1 MSTFLQKIKSQIASN
16 LEIQISEANNYV
28 DTTEL
33 MQASQPT
40 LTSTSQQS
48 NAPPAPLQAALERG
62 PTPPPEQPSPSSS
75 KSSATSTDI
84 PDHIKL
90 IKQRAEAWKET
101 FSGYQRGQMCRSVS
115 MLNHFHQGLAA
126 GWEEGQIDHNE
137 GNTNPFLPIPP
148 IIDLIEFYIH
158 ENYNEMWQE
167 WSSGGAQYNFGYLCP
182 INEADI
188 DKWAT
193 MLTVC
198 GCGHAEDQTSYLD
211 NLDDDNL
218 DDDNLGDDNLDDDNL
233 DDDNLDDDFDDDNFD
248 AYCLWLRSRR
258 V

>member
-1 MSTFLQKIKSQIASN
+1 
-16 LEIQISEANNYV
+16 
-28 DTTEL
+28 
-33 MQASQPT
+33 MQASQSTLAPT
-40 LTSTSQQS
+40 LQQS
-48 NAPPAPLQAALERG
+48 NAPPPPLQAALERG
-62 PTPPPEQPSPSSS
+62 PTPPPAQPSPSSS
-75 KSSATSTDI
+75 KSSETSPDI

-90 IKQRAEAWKET
+90 IKQRAEAWTET
-101 FSGYQRGQMCRSVS
+101 FSDHQRGQMCISVS
-115 MLNHFHQGLAA
+115 MHKHYHLGLVA
-126 GWEEGQIDHNE
+126 GWQEIQADVNADHTI
-137 GNTNPFLPIPP
+137 TNPYLPVPP

-188 DKWAT
+188 NQWST

-218 DDDNLGDDNLDDDNL
+218 DDDNLDDDNLDDDNL
-233 DDDNLDDDFDDDNFD
+233 DNDNLDDDDFDDDNFD

>member
-33 MQASQPT
+33 MQASQSTLAPT
-40 LTSTSQQS
+40 LQQS
-48 NAPPAPLQAALERG
+48 NAPPPPLQAALERG
-62 PTPPPEQPSPSSS
+62 PTPPPAQPSPSSS

-167 WSSGGAQYNFGYLCP
+167 WSSGGVQYNFGYLCP

-198 GCGHAEDQTSYLD
+198 GCGHAENQTSYLD

-218 DDDNLGDDNLDDDNL
+218 DDDSLDDDNL
-233 DDDNLDDDFDDDNFD
+233 NDDDFDDDNFD